1 MEISMRDNDSCPR
14 ASDEQVFSSLSLAY
28 QRHGPPSEVLSL
40 QQNNTRSTDLRAQ
53 DVLLRISSRPI
64 HPGDLHIIRGLPKGG
79 PSLVDNNTHSSYR
92 VPGFE
97 GVGVIAAAGE
107 MVLKDASFSVGQRVA
122 FFHPDARAWSDHTI
136 VPETALLALPDIV
149 PDSIAAQMLINTI
162 TARIVMR
169 AGHNSLP
176 ADFEKP
182 VYVLQTAAGSSVGR
196 LISQLALELGVHT
209 VRLVRTKERARSLLA
224 LLPGSP
230 VIATEDKTWRA
241 QVKTAFAGRPSQVAV
256 DAVGGSF
263 LEEIA
268 SLMEDGGTIVNFG
281 WLDDITPDL
290 SGFAPRELTLRGAAI
305 TGWHRSTPSETQ
317 QADLETALR
326 LAEQHPELF
335 AVEAEFPFSEYKAA
349 IDCAERPGKIGTVL
363 LSS

>member
-1 MEISMRDNDSCPR
+1 MEDLMKDNDPSFR

-28 QRHGPPSEVLSL
+28 QYHGPPSEVLSL
-40 QQNNTRSTDLRAQ
+40 QQNKTRSTDLQ
-53 DVLLRISSRPI
+53 EKDVLLRISSRPI

-79 PSLVDNNTHSSYR
+79 PPRAAIKTESSYR

-97 GVGVIAAAGE
+97 GVGVIEAAGDG
-107 MVLKDASFSVGQRVA
+107 VLKDASFFVGQRVA
-122 FFHPDARAWSDHTI
+122 FFHPNARAWSDHTI
-136 VPETALLALPDIV
+136 VPRSALLALPETV
-149 PDSIAAQMLINTI
+149 PDSVAAQMLINTI
-162 TARIVMR
+162 TARVVLR

-176 ADFEKP
+176 PDFEKP
-182 VYVLQTAAGSSVGR
+182 VYVLQTAAGSAVGI
-196 LISQLALELGVHT
+196 LISQLALELEVHT
-209 VRLVRTKERARSLLA
+209 VRLVRTKKRAQSLHD

-230 VIATEDKTWRA
+230 VIATEDKTWKA
-241 QVKTAFAGRPSQVAV
+241 QVKTAFAGQPSQVAV

-268 SLMEDGGTIVNFG
+268 SLMDDGGTIVNFG
-281 WLDDITPDL
+281 WLDDSMPNL

-305 TGWHRSTPSETQ
+305 TGWHRNTPAETL
-317 QADLETALR
+317 QADLMTALR

-349 IDCAERPGKIGTVL
+349 IHRAERPGKTGTVL